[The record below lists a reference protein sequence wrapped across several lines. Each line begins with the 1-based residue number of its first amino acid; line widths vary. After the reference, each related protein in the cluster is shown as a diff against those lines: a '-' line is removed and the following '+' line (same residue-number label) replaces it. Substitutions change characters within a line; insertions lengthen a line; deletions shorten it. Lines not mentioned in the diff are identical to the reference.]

1 MAIIKLMKQDPV
13 SSLILF
19 RLLITVFFFT
29 IYNATSA
36 ETIQVIVNELSSYA
50 ILYL

>member
-1 MAIIKLMKQDPV
+1 MAIITKMKQDSV
-13 SSLILF
+13 SFLILF
-19 RLLITVFFFT
+19 RLLITVSLT

>member
-1 MAIIKLMKQDPV
+1 MKQDPV

-19 RLLITVFFFT
+19 RLLITVFFT